1 MANFSNP
8 MMIYDDAWAS
18 DVRFFFKKFTNYCR
32 LFFHCR
38 ANFHDIMFS
47 CDAYDYWVLEES
59 TNIHMRSIGAISRTQ
74 RLPEVNV
81 VSAARNV
88 ILPSYLVLTLTCL
101 WCLLGVNLDFGG
113 GGDFCQL

>member
-8 MMIYDDAWAS
+8 MMTYDDAWAS

-32 LFFHCR
+32 FFFHCR
-38 ANFHDIMFS
+38 ANFHDITIS

-59 TNIHMRSIGAISRTQ
+59 TDIHMRSIGAISRTQ

-81 VSAARNV
+81 VSLARNV
-88 ILPSYLVLTLTCL
+88 ILPSYYH
-101 WCLLGVNLDFGG
+101 
-113 GGDFCQL
+113 